1 MTTTKTNTIKT
12 LLLVVIAIAM
22 IHLVSSNAQAV
33 SVQDLVRIK
42 GAEQNRLVGMGL
54 VVGLPGT
61 GDGGKFA
68 PTSRP
73 LANAIARFMD
83 EGVTAA
89 ELKDSK
95 NVALVSVEAVIPAGG
110 VAEGDRVDVRISAIG
125 PSKSLQGGQLFM
137 MPLTGPL
144 PDSPVYAYAS
154 GPLLT
159 EDITSPTTAIVR
171 KGAQLVRSIRPQYIS
186 AAGQITMVLNDDVA
200 TIPMAQ
206 TIASLVNGRLA
217 PDGPNVAK
225 AVDQKHVTIDVPI
238 FQRKDPVAYLSPVL
252 LDYIDP
258 DLIDVGARVVINDRT
273 GTIVIK
279 GDVQISPVVISHDNL
294 TITTITPPRP
304 QPEPDADGMLPAPGV
319 QNFVGMDPERR
330 GGTRLVELLS
340 AFNQLKVP
348 ARDRIAILRR
358 MKKSGA
364 LHASL
369 IEE

>member
-1 MTTTKTNTIKT
+1 MM
-12 LLLVVIAIAM
+12 LLAGCLMVF
-22 IHLVSSNAQAV
+22 VSPSYAV

-83 EGVTAA
+83 ESVTAG
-89 ELKDSK
+89 ELKDSRS
-95 NVALVSVEAVIPAGG
+95 VALVTVEAVIPASG

-125 PSKSLQGGQLFM
+125 PAKSLVGGQLFM

-154 GPLLT
+154 GPLLS
-159 EDITSPTTAIVR
+159 EDLTSPTTAIVR
-171 KGAQLVRSIRPQYIS
+171 RGAQMVRSIRPRYVS
-186 AAGQITMVLNDDVA
+186 EAGQITMVLNDDVA

-206 TIASLVNGRLA
+206 TIASLVNGRLS
-217 PDGPNVAK
+217 PDGPNVAR
-225 AVDQKHVTIDVPI
+225 AVDQKHVVIDVPV

-279 GDVQISPVVISHDNL
+279 GDVQISPVVISHENL
-294 TITTITPPRP
+294 TITTITPPP
-304 QPEPDADGMLPAPGV
+304 PLVTEPDENGMLPDPGV
-319 QNFVGMDPERR
+319 QNFVGLDPQRR
-330 GGTRLVELLS
+330 GGTRLAELLA

-358 MKKSGA
+358 MKESGA
-364 LHASL
+364 LHATL

>member
-1 MTTTKTNTIKT
+1 MTARTQAK
-12 LLLVVIAIAM
+12 LLSLFTALMLLCPAIC
-22 IHLVSSNAQAV
+22 SAV

-73 LANAIARFMD
+73 LANVIARFMD
-83 EGVTAA
+83 ESVNAA
-89 ELKDSK
+89 ELKDSR
-95 NVALVSVEAVIPAGG
+95 NVALVTVEAIITSSGA
-110 VAEGDRVDVRISAIG
+110 AEGDRVDVRISAIG
-125 PSKSLQGGQLFM
+125 PAKSLQGGQLFM
-137 MPLTGPL
+137 TPLTGPL

-154 GPLLT
+154 GKLLQ
-159 EDITSPTTAIVR
+159 EDLTSPTTAIVR
-171 KGAQLVRSIRPQYIS
+171 RGAQLVRSIRPQYVS
-186 AAGQITMVLNDDVA
+186 PDGKITMVLNDDVA

-206 TIASLVNGRLA
+206 TIASIVNGRLA
-217 PDGPNVAK
+217 PDGPNVAH
-225 AVDQKHVTIDVPI
+225 AVDQKHVVIDVPV

-258 DLIDVGARVVINDRT
+258 DLIDVGARVVINDST

-279 GDVQISPVVISHDNL
+279 GDVQISPVVISHENL
-294 TITTITPPRP
+294 TITTITPPVSP
-304 QPEPDADGMLPAPGV
+304 PPVLPDGSPLPPGE
-319 QNFVGMDPERR
+319 QSFIGLDPEHR

-358 MKKSGA
+358 MKESGA
-364 LHASL
+364 LHAQL

>member
-1 MTTTKTNTIKT
+1 MNITSRFT
-12 LLLVVIAIAM
+12 LVLLTACITLM
-22 IHLVSSNAQAV
+22 LSSTVSAV

-83 EGVTAA
+83 EGVTAS

-95 NVALVSVEAVIPAGG
+95 SVALVTVEAVIPASG
-110 VAEGDRVDVRISAIG
+110 VAEGDRVDVRISTIG
-125 PSKSLQGGQLFM
+125 PSKSLMGGQLFM
-137 MPLTGPL
+137 VPLTGPL

-171 KGAQLVRSIRPQYIS
+171 NGAQLVRSIRPQYIS

-225 AVDQKHVTIDVPI
+225 AVDQKHVVIDVPI
-238 FQRKDPVAYLSPVL
+238 FQRNDPVAYLSPVL

-294 TITTITPPRP
+294 TITTITPPPASP
-304 QPEPDADGMLPAPGV
+304 QPGPDGMMPSPGL

-330 GGTRLVELLS
+330 GGTRLVELLT

-358 MKKSGA
+358 MKASGA
-364 LHASL
+364 LHAAL

>member
-1 MTTTKTNTIKT
+1 MKTTDLLKTFFLAAFVVLIANTAT
-12 LLLVVIAIAM
+12 
-22 IHLVSSNAQAV
+22 SAV

-83 EGVTAA
+83 EGVTAS

-95 NVALVSVEAVIPAGG
+95 SVALVSIEAVIPAGG
-110 VAEGDRVDVRISAIG
+110 VAEGDRVDIRISTLG

-137 MPLTGPL
+137 TPLTGPL
-144 PDSPVYAYAS
+144 PNSPVFAYAS

-159 EDITSPTTAIVR
+159 EDFTSPTTAIVR
-171 KGAQLVRSIRPQYIS
+171 NGAQLVRSIRPQYIS
-186 AAGQITMVLNDDVA
+186 STGQITMVLNKDVA

-217 PDGPNVAK
+217 PDGPNVAR
-225 AVDQKHVTIDVPI
+225 AVDQKHVVIDVPI

-252 LDYIDP
+252 LEYIDP

-279 GDVQISPVVISHDNL
+279 GDVQVSPVVISHDNL
-294 TITTITPPRP
+294 TITTITPPP
-304 QPEPDADGMLPAPGV
+304 PAVVPGPDGMLPSPGS
-319 QNFVGMDPERR
+319 QSFVGLDPERR
-330 GGTRLVELLS
+330 GGTRLVELLA

-348 ARDRIAILRR
+348 AKDRIAILRR
-358 MKKSGA
+358 MKESGA